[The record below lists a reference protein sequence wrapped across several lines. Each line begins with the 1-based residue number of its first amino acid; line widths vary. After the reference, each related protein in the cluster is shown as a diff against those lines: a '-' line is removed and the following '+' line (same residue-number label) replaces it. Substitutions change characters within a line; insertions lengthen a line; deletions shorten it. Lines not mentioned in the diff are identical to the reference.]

1 MENSINKQFKMIP
14 GAKEVDT
21 MGTFK
26 NSDAVLNM
34 GAPTNYITPSTAA
47 SAGAKVAGVVKK
59 GVQKFKDWANKY
71 DWTLKSSAPSG
82 GRSLVAPS
90 SKGGKRGFSG
100 DSTPKSQR

>member
-26 NSDAVLNM
+26 NDAAVLNM
-34 GAPTNYITPSTAA
+34 GAPTNYGTVAGA
-47 SAGAKVAGVVKK
+47 RAAGAKVAGAVKK
-59 GVQKFKDWANKY
+59 GVQKVKDWANKY